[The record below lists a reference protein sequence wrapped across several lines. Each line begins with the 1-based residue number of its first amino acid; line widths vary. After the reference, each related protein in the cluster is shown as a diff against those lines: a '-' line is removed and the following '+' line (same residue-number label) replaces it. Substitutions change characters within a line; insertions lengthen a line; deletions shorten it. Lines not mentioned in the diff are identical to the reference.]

1 VTTEQPAADP
11 ITLRVA
17 VWLIRLEAVAAGVVT
32 AYLVWQDLTVRT
44 ADLAAA
50 IGVTVFALLAVA
62 VLGTVG
68 HALARRRAGAR
79 GPAVVLQLM
88 VIVIGYYMTQGGL
101 TWPGVV
107 LIVLGLITGGLVVS
121 PPTTRALGLD

>member
-11 ITLRVA
+11 ITLWVA